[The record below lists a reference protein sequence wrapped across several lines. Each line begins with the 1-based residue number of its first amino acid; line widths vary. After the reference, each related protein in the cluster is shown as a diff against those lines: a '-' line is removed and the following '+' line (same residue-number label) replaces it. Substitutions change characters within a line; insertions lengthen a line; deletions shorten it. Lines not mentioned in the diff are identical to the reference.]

1 MKKVSLDE
9 VLAYREKRSNR
20 RKELLSEYPLPLAC
34 LGLNIPGEYKDF
46 PWARRCFHE
55 ETEAFKLALEAE
67 GLAISYEEWE
77 EENSGYTAY
86 VSVDAAPETL
96 KALALR
102 LEDTHPLGRLFDIDI
117 HEPGGTKLS
126 RHGTRQ
132 CLVCTESAFVCARSR
147 AHTPE
152 ELSAAILRIMENFF
166 RQKLSDR
173 VCSAALWAMMS
184 EAAITPKPGLVDR
197 ANNGA
202 HTDMDFFT
210 FIDSTSV
217 LLPWFRNCALAGFNS
232 GSGVSGSG
240 VDPQSLFQSLRP
252 PGKEAE
258 LLMGKATGAV
268 NAHRGYIFSL
278 GLLSAAYG
286 RLYRNEEKPD
296 LAAVIEFVKA
306 MTATLEAD
314 FAGSRA
320 GEGFAK
326 KFSHGEA
333 VYNKSGIRG
342 IRGEVS
348 RGFPSVINHALPLL
362 STLLKDGHSLN
373 DAGVAVLLKLLAYAE
388 DTNLIHRGSLETL
401 GALQEE
407 LRSFFA
413 DKADM
418 KRIKDKAAAL
428 DKDFISRGLSPGG
441 SADLLGVTLFLFR
454 LFECGHRPCQNS
466 K

>member
-1 MKKVSLDE
+1 MKKVSLEE

-20 RKELLSEYPLPLAC
+20 RKELLSEYALPLAC

-55 ETEAFKLALEAE
+55 EIEAFKFALEAE
-67 GLAISYEEWE
+67 GLAIYYEERE

-86 VSVDAAPETL
+86 VSVDTGPETL

-102 LEDTHPLGRLFDIDI
+102 LEDNHPLGRLFDIDI
-117 HEPGGTKLS
+117 HELGGTKLS

-132 CLVCTESAFVCARSR
+132 CLVCTESAFVCARSS

-152 ELSAAILRIMENFF
+152 ELSAAILKIMENFF
-166 RQKLSDR
+166 RQKLSDK
-173 VCSAALWAMMS
+173 VCSAALWAMMG

-210 FIDSTSV
+210 LIDSTSV
-217 LLPWFRNCALAGFNS
+217 LLPWFRTCALAGFNS
-232 GSGVSGSG
+232 GVSDSGI
-240 VDPQSLFQSLRP
+240 DPLSLFQSLRP

-258 LLMGKATGAV
+258 LLMGKATGGV

-278 GLLSAAYG
+278 GVLSAAYG

-296 LAAVIEFVKA
+296 LVAVIEFVKA
-306 MTATLEAD
+306 MTSTVEAD

-320 GEGFAK
+320 EEGFAK

-333 VYNKSGIRG
+333 VYNKNCIRG

-348 RGFPSVINHALPLL
+348 RGFPLVINHALPLL
-362 STLLKDGHSLN
+362 NTLLSEGHSLN

-388 DTNLIHRGSLETL
+388 DTNLIHRGSVKIL

-413 DKADM
+413 EKADM
-418 KRIKDKAAAL
+418 KRIKDKAATL
-428 DKDFISRGLSPGG
+428 DEDFISRGLSPGG

-454 LFECGHRPCQNS
+454 LFERDHAP
-466 K
+466 

>member
-1 MKKVSLDE
+1 
-9 VLAYREKRSNR
+9 
-20 RKELLSEYPLPLAC
+20 
-34 LGLNIPGEYKDF
+34 
-46 PWARRCFHE
+46 
-55 ETEAFKLALEAE
+55 
-67 GLAISYEEWE
+67 
-77 EENSGYTAY
+77 
-86 VSVDAAPETL
+86 
-96 KALALR
+96 
-102 LEDTHPLGRLFDIDI
+102 
-117 HEPGGTKLS
+117 
-126 RHGTRQ
+126 
-132 CLVCTESAFVCARSR
+132 
-147 AHTPE
+147 
-152 ELSAAILRIMENFF
+152 MENFF
-166 RQKLSDR
+166 RQKLSDK

-210 FIDSTSV
+210 FIDSASV
-217 LLPWFRNCALAGFNS
+217 LLPWFRTCALAGFDS
-232 GSGVSGSG
+232 ASM
-240 VDPQSLFQSLRP
+240 DPLSLFRSLRP

-258 LLMGKATGAV
+258 LLMRKATGAV

-278 GLLSAAYG
+278 GVLSAAYG

-306 MTATLEAD
+306 MTASLEAD

-320 GEGFAK
+320 GEDFAK
-326 KFSHGEA
+326 KLSHGEA

-362 STLLKDGHSLN
+362 NTLLNEGYSLN

-388 DTNLIHRGSLETL
+388 DTNLIHRGSVKIL
-401 GALQEE
+401 GAVQEE
-407 LRSFFA
+407 LVSFFA
-413 DKADM
+413 EKADM

-454 LFECGHRPCQNS
+454 LFEGEHAPTT
-466 K
+466 

>member
-1 MKKVSLDE
+1 MKKVSLEE
-9 VLAYREKRSNR
+9 VMAYREKRLHR
-20 RKELLSEYPLPLAC
+20 RQELLSEYALPLAC

-55 ETEAFKLALEAE
+55 EIEAFKLALEAE
-67 GLAISYEEWE
+67 GLAISYEERKE
-77 EENSGYTAY
+77 ESAGYTAY
-86 VSVDAAPETL
+86 VSVDSGPETL

-126 RHGTRQ
+126 RQGTRQ

-147 AHTPE
+147 AHTLE
-152 ELSAAILRIMENFF
+152 ELSAALLNIMENFF
-166 RQKLSDR
+166 RQKLSDK

-210 FIDSTSV
+210 FIDSSSV
-217 LLPWFRNCALAGFNS
+217 LLPWFRTCALAGFNS
-232 GSGVSGSG
+232 EGGVSDSG
-240 VDPQSLFQSLRP
+240 TDPLALFQSLRP

-258 LLMGKATGAV
+258 LLMSKATGDV

-278 GLLSAAYG
+278 GILSAAYG

-296 LAAVIEFVKA
+296 LVAVIEFVKA
-306 MTATLEAD
+306 MTATVEAD
-314 FAGSRA
+314 FADSRA
-320 GEGFAK
+320 EEGSAK

-362 STLLKDGHSLN
+362 NTLLNEGYSLN

-388 DTNLIHRGSLETL
+388 DTNLIHRGSVKIL

-407 LRSFFA
+407 LKSFFA
-413 DKADM
+413 EKADM
-418 KRIKDKAAAL
+418 KRIKEKAAAL

-454 LFECGHRPCQNS
+454 LF
-466 K
+466 

>member
-1 MKKVSLDE
+1 VKKVSLEE
-9 VLAYREKRSNR
+9 VLAYREKRLR
-20 RKELLSEYPLPLAC
+20 RRQELLSEYPFPLAC

-46 PWARRCFHE
+46 LWARRCFQE
-55 ETEAFKLALEAE
+55 EIEAFKFALEAE
-67 GLAISYEEWE
+67 GLAVSYEERG

-86 VSVDAAPETL
+86 VSVDTGPDTL
-96 KALALR
+96 KALAVR

-117 HEPGGTKLS
+117 HEPDGTKLS
-126 RHGTRQ
+126 RKRARQ
-132 CLVCTESAFVCARSR
+132 CLVCSESGFVCARSR

-152 ELSAAILRIMENFF
+152 ELNAALLRIMENFF
-166 RQKLSDR
+166 RQKLSDK
-173 VCSAALWAMMS
+173 VCSAVLWAMMS

-210 FIDSTSV
+210 FIDSASV
-217 LLPWFRNCALAGFNS
+217 LLPWFRTCALAGFDS
-232 GSGVSGSG
+232 SSM
-240 VDPQSLFQSLRP
+240 DPLSLFRSLRP

-258 LLMGKATGAV
+258 LLMRKATGTV

-278 GLLSAAYG
+278 GVLSAAYG

-296 LAAVIEFVKA
+296 LAAVIEFVKT
-306 MTATLEAD
+306 MTAGLEAD

-320 GEGFAK
+320 GEGSAE

-333 VYNKSGIRG
+333 VYNKSGIQG

-362 STLLKDGHSLN
+362 KTLLNEGYSLN

-388 DTNLIHRGSLETL
+388 DTNLIHRGSVKIL
-401 GALQEE
+401 GAVQEE

-418 KRIKDKAAAL
+418 RQIKDKAAAL

-454 LFECGHRPCQNS
+454 LFEL
-466 K
+466 